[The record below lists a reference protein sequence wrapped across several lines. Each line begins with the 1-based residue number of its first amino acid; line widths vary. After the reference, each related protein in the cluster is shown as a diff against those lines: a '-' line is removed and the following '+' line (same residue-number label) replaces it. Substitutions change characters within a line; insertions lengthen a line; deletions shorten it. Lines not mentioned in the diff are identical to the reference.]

1 MNAEVRDEVYAP
13 QQQQKY
19 TKDNRKMAPALYK
32 ININTYIILTLYT
45 TVRKRHIITENL
57 YVLVCI
63 EFD

>member
-32 ININTYIILTLYT
+32 ININTYIRLTL
-45 TVRKRHIITENL
+45 
-57 YVLVCI
+57 
-63 EFD
+63 